1 MDVKRLK
8 LMYKYCPHCQ
18 RQCHIKAYKDHKRLY
33 FNSDTN
39 TWVTV
44 PDLEQQGSCIDSD
57 STIDLSSEDECTED
71 SLLFNFISNNVSE
84 SSQQSSDDI
93 VTATKEVAAAPDMIK
108 SGKKYTSSILYRQ
121 LSILNLLHVHNVIQV

>member
-8 LMYKYCPHCQ
+8 LMYKYCPNCQ

-44 PDLEQQGSCIDSD
+44 PDLEQQGSCDIDSD

-71 SLLFNFISNNVSE
+71 SLLFNKNVSD
-84 SSQQSSDDI
+84 SSRQCSDDI
-93 VTATKEVAAAPDMIK
+93 VTATKEVATAPDMIK
-108 SGKKYTSSILYRQ
+108 SGKKYTSSILYCQ
-121 LSILNLLHVHNVIQV
+121 LSILNLLHVHNVLQV